1 MTYKTTFETK
11 ARTIDVLDVA
21 LVGAVGPEGK
31 PKPFTQILELF
42 PGMSRTTLKDC
53 FISLQRMGYVKL
65 QSEGRKL
72 LIETVREPHV
82 EAHGPNAKAEVE
94 D

>member
-42 PGMSRTTLKDC
+42 PGMSRTTLKD
-53 FISLQRMGYVKL
+53 
-65 QSEGRKL
+65 L
-72 LIETVREPHV
+72 LHLTSANGLRETTIRGA
-82 EAHGPNAKAEVE
+82 EAL